1 MSEFRVDTIKNK
13 DGNGK
18 PNFPNGLTL
27 NGVDPVSNSPTWSE
41 TGTAPSSLATQNRIL
56 AYNKGG
62 KNIVINGNMNIHQRS
77 GSLVPSISA
86 SGYYTADR
94 WHFEDT
100 MDTAVYSQIVDTTDF
115 PTNTEFRKSLRTNCN
130 PTAKTSLGVN
140 DTVKILQKFEGQ
152 NVQVLKKGT
161 TNAESV
167 TVSFWVKSNLIG
179 TYICELDDIQNS
191 RQVSKSY
198 TINVINTW
206 EYKTLTFPA
215 DTTGTLT
222 NDNSA
227 RFQIAFWLVA
237 GANFTS
243 GTLNSSAWASYTSGN
258 RAVGQVNFASANTN
272 TFSIT
277 GVQMEIGSIT
287 NPFEYRSYGEELIL
301 CQRYYYRNVPGVS
314 PGVFCNGY
322 ANSTTVGEGF
332 VKYPVTMRVIPSTL
346 EQSGTATDY
355 QIGYLQTAAICSSV
369 PLHAVNTTSEGGYI
383 RFTVASGLT
392 TGQGIILRSNTT
404 TAFLGWSAEL

>member
-1 MSEFRVDTIKNK
+1 MSEFRVDTITDK
-13 DGNGK
+13 DGTGS

-27 NGVDPVSNSPTWSE
+27 NGSVPVTNSPTWSE
-41 TGTAPSSLATQNRIL
+41 TGTAPSSLATQNRIV

-62 KNIVINGNMNIHQRS
+62 SNIVINGNMNIHQRS
-77 GSLVPSISA
+77 GSLVSSIST

-94 WHFEDT
+94 WHFEDS
-100 MDTAVYSQIVDTTDF
+100 MDTAVYSQIVDTTDC
-115 PTNTEFRKSLRTNCN
+115 PTNTEFRKSLKTNCH
-130 PTAKTSLGVN
+130 PTAKTSLGVT

-152 NVQVLKKGT
+152 NVQVIKKGT

-215 DTTGTLT
+215 DTTGTFT

-237 GANFTS
+237 GGNFTS
-243 GTLNSSAWASYTSGN
+243 GTLNDSAWASYTSGN
-258 RAVGQVNFASANTN
+258 RAVGQVNFANANTN
-272 TFSIT
+272 SFWIT
-277 GVQMEIGSIT
+277 GIQMEIGTIA
-287 NPFEYRSYGEELIL
+287 NPYQYKSYSEELSL
-301 CQRYYYRNVPGVS
+301 CQRYYQTGLILGNGSQYPFIGTFGAS
-314 PGVFCNGY
+314 AVFLIKPFPNNMRIYPSSFSLVNNNNIQHYSSGG
-322 ANSTTVGEGF
+322 AWTNTTLDTFLVDGGNLNIDLYIM
-332 VKYPVTMRVIPSTL
+332 VASDS
-346 EQSGTATDY
+346 SGT
-355 QIGYLQTAAICSSV
+355 GRLV
-369 PLHAVNTTSEGGYI
+369 RRN
-383 RFTVASGLT
+383 ASGAVSWIAIT
-392 TGQGIILRSNTT
+392 
-404 TAFLGWSAEL
+404 EL

>member
-1 MSEFRVDTIKNK
+1 MSEFRVDTITDK
-13 DGNGK
+13 DGTGS

-27 NGVDPVSNSPTWSE
+27 NGSVPVTNSPTWSE
-41 TGTAPSSLATQNRIL
+41 TGTAPSSLATQNRIV

-62 KNIVINGNMNIHQRS
+62 SNIIINGNINIHQRS
-77 GSLVPSISA
+77 GSLISSIST

-94 WHFEDT
+94 WHFEDS

-115 PTNTEFRKSLRTNCN
+115 PTNTEFRKALKTNCT
-130 PTAKTSLGVN
+130 TAKTSLGVT
-140 DTVKILQKFEGQ
+140 DTIKILQKFEGQ
-152 NVQVLKKGT
+152 NVQVIKKGT

-215 DTTGTLT
+215 DTTGTFT

-237 GANFTS
+237 GGNFTS

-258 RAVGQVNFASANTN
+258 RAVGQVNFANANTN
-272 TFSIT
+272 SFWIT
-277 GVQMEIGSIT
+277 GIQMEIGTIA
-287 NPFEYRSYGEELIL
+287 NPYQYKSYSEELSL
-301 CQRYYYRNVPGVS
+301 CQRYYQ
-314 PGVFCNGY
+314 VFQKPVARGG
-322 ANSTTVGEGF
+322 ASSSTAINRVGQSLQ
-332 VKYPVTMRVIPSTL
+332 TIMRIAPNLSI
-346 EQSGTATDY
+346 SGTIDVYDGNQLGT
-355 QIGYLQTAAICSSV
+355 ITSLSSTYTTTFSIEFDA
-369 PLHAVNTTSEGGYI
+369 PL
-383 RFTVASGLT
+383 ASGTLT
-392 TGQGIILRSNTT
+392 QYRPVMCYNGSNTGSLIAT
-404 TAFLGWSAEL
+404 AELT

>member
-1 MSEFRVDTIKNK
+1 MSEFRVDTIKDK

-41 TGTAPSSLATQNRIL
+41 TGTAPSSLATENRIL

-94 WHFEDT
+94 WHFEDN

-140 DTVKILQKFEGQ
+140 DTIKILQKFEGQ
-152 NVQVLKKGT
+152 NVQILKKGT

-167 TVSFWVKSNLIG
+167 TVSFWVKSNLTG

-191 RQVSKSY
+191 RQVSRSY
-198 TINVINTW
+198 TITSANTW

-227 RFQIAFWLVA
+227 RLQIAFWLVA
-237 GANFTS
+237 GGNFTS
-243 GTLNSSAWASYTSGN
+243 GTLNSSAWASYTNGN
-258 RAVGQVNFASANTN
+258 RAVGQVNFANANTN
-272 TFSIT
+272 SFWIT
-277 GVQMEIGSIT
+277 GIQMEIGNIA
-287 NPFEYRSYGEELIL
+287 NPYEYRSYSEELIL
-301 CQRYYYRNVPGVS
+301 CQRYYFSTADSIVS
-314 PGVFCNGY
+314 AAKRIV
-322 ANSTTVGEGF
+322 NSYGISSPIPISYDF
-332 VKYPVTMRVIPSTL
+332 PVTMRATPSTL
-346 EQSGTATDY
+346 RVWGDVSDGSQIELTGTTVSTRYGFTKYHTINANQFLDY
-355 QIGYLQTAAICSSV
+355 QYHIAD
-369 PLHAVNTTSEGGYI
+369 
-383 RFTVASGLT
+383 
-392 TGQGIILRSNTT
+392 
-404 TAFLGWSAEL
+404 AEL

>member
-1 MSEFRVDTIKNK
+1 MSEFRVDTIKDK

-77 GSLVPSISA
+77 GSLVSSISA

-94 WHFEDT
+94 WHLEDS
-100 MDTAVYSQIVDTTDF
+100 MDTAVYSQIVDSTDF
-115 PTNTEFRKSLRTNCN
+115 PTNTEFRKALKTNCT
-130 PTAKTSLGVN
+130 TAKTSLGVN
-140 DTVKILQKFEGQ
+140 DSLKILQKFEGQ
-152 NVQVLKKGT
+152 NVQLLKKGT
-161 TNAESV
+161 TNAETV
-167 TVSFWVKSNLIG
+167 TVSFWVKSNLTG
-179 TYICELDDIQNS
+179 TYICELDDTQNS

-198 TINVINTW
+198 TINSANTW
-206 EYKTLTFPA
+206 EFKSVTFPS
-215 DTTGTLT
+215 DTSGTLN

-227 RFQIAFWLVA
+227 RLQLAFWLVA

-243 GTLNSSAWASYTSGN
+243 GTLNDSAWASYTSGN
-258 RAVGQVNFASANTN
+258 RAVGQVNFANANTN

-277 GVQMEIGSIT
+277 GIQMEIGSIT

-301 CQRYYYRNVPGVS
+301 CQRYYEIGHAGIVS
-314 PGVFCNGY
+314 P
-322 ANSTTVGEGF
+322 
-332 VKYPVTMRVIPSTL
+332 
-346 EQSGTATDY
+346 
-355 QIGYLQTAAICSSV
+355 
-369 PLHAVNTTSEGGYI
+369 AVNRISYGLSFAVDKRAIPIITRTTPQCYVSPSWVSISSPGTI
-383 RFTVASGLT
+383 
-392 TGQGIILRSNTT
+392 QTT
-404 TAFLGWSAEL
+404 TRLAMVIDAHSTNATHWGTNGNSPGEYQTWTISSEL

>member
-1 MSEFRVDTIKNK
+1 MSEFRVDTIKDK

-27 NGVDPVSNSPTWSE
+27 NGVDPVTNSPTWSE
-41 TGTAPSSLATQNRIL
+41 TGTAPSSLATQNRIV

-62 KNIVINGNMNIHQRS
+62 SNIVINGNMNIHQRS
-77 GSLVPSISA
+77 GSLVSNIST

-94 WHFEDT
+94 WHFEDS

-115 PTNTEFRKSLRTNCN
+115 PTNTEFRKALKTNCT
-130 PTAKTSLGVN
+130 TAKTSLGVT

-161 TNAESV
+161 TNAELV
-167 TVSFWVKSNLIG
+167 TVSFWVKSSLIG

-198 TINVINTW
+198 TIDSANTW

-215 DTTGTLT
+215 DTSGSLT

-243 GTLNSSAWASYTSGN
+243 GTLNSSTWASYTSGN
-258 RAVGQVNFASANTN
+258 RAVGQVNFASVNTN
-272 TFSIT
+272 SFWIT
-277 GVQMEIGSIT
+277 GIQMEIGSIA
-287 NPFEYRSYGEELIL
+287 NPYEYKSYSEQLIL
-301 CQRYYYRNVPGVS
+301 CQRYYRRGTLGPGNGNAIFFTTYYGGGSMYIIQNEAGFNAMRIS
-314 PGVFCNGY
+314 PNLSLLNSSDFQYYSYSAVWTNTTLSISNFYNGY
-322 ANSTTVGEGF
+322 MVSAPSDGDGRGKLGRLNNVNNVTLDWVAN
-332 VKYPVTMRVIPSTL
+332 
-346 EQSGTATDY
+346 
-355 QIGYLQTAAICSSV
+355 
-369 PLHAVNTTSEGGYI
+369 
-383 RFTVASGLT
+383 
-392 TGQGIILRSNTT
+392 
-404 TAFLGWSAEL
+404 AELT

>member
-1 MSEFRVDTIKNK
+1 MSEFRVDTITDK
-13 DGNGK
+13 DGTGS

-27 NGVDPVSNSPTWSE
+27 NGSVPVTNSPTWSE
-41 TGTAPSSLATQNRIL
+41 TGTAPSSLATQNRIV

-62 KNIVINGNMNIHQRS
+62 SNIVINGNMTIHQRS
-77 GSLVPSISA
+77 GSLVSSIST

-94 WHFEDT
+94 WHFEDS

-115 PTNTEFRKSLRTNCN
+115 PTNTEFRKALKTNCT
-130 PTAKTSLGVN
+130 TAKTSLGVT

-215 DTTGTLT
+215 DTTGTFT

-237 GANFTS
+237 GGNFTS

-258 RAVGQVNFASANTN
+258 RAVGQVNFANANTN
-272 TFSIT
+272 SFWIT
-277 GVQMEIGSIT
+277 GIQMEIGSIA
-287 NPFEYRSYGEELIL
+287 NPYQYKSYSEELSL
-301 CQRYYYRNVPGVS
+301 CQRYYTSYTISQDYSDGYNNGVIHRAYTLPVPMRIAPTPS
-314 PGVFCNGY
+314 ILSQFTY
-322 ANSTTVGEGF
+322 YSSTT
-332 VKYPVTMRVIPSTL
+332 PTNVTPTFASSINSVSVI
-346 EQSGTATDY
+346 
-355 QIGYLQTAAICSSV
+355 
-369 PLHAVNTTSEGGYI
+369 TT
-383 RFTVASGLT
+383 GLT
-392 TGQGIILRSNTT
+392 AGRGLVGGTFGAT
-404 TAFLGWSAEL
+404 AELT